1 MNRRELLGAGLLVL
15 TGSGLGLVTAP
26 ASEPVPQDILRE
38 RMLGTA
44 REIMNAARFCALIT
58 LDESGR
64 AEARTMDPFPPEE
77 DLTVWFGTNARSR
90 KVSQIRRDPR
100 VTLYYF
106 DPQSQ
111 GYVTL
116 FGSARLVNDP
126 KEKKA
131 RWKDAWAGFY
141 PDRDKDY
148 ILITVTPE
156 RLEVVSPK
164 HGIVNSGAD
173 WLPPSIRLAPLR
185 P

>member
-1 MNRRELLGAGLLVL
+1 MNRRELLNVGLLAL
-15 TGSGLGLVTAP
+15 TGARLGLATSP
-26 ASEPVPQDILRE
+26 AGEPAPQDIPRE
-38 RMLGTA
+38 RLLAAA

-64 AEARTMDPFPPEE
+64 AQARTMDAFPPE
-77 DLTVWFGTNARSR
+77 DDMTVWFGTNPRSR
-90 KVSQIRRDPR
+90 KVSQIRRNPR

-116 FGSARLVNDP
+116 FGTARLVNDP
-126 KEKKA
+126 KEKKV
-131 RWKDAWAGFY
+131 RWKDAWVEFY
-141 PDRDKDY
+141 PDREKDY
-148 ILITVTPE
+148 ILIAVTPE

-164 HGIVNSGAD
+164 HGIANSGAD
-173 WLPPSIRLAPLR
+173 WLPPSIRFAPLR